1 MECERFSKRV
11 GWKTLLSR
19 LGKKTSKCL
28 GRYRPATTPKVLYD
42 RGDQWELWVRDL
54 KNLSELVFTLFISHP
69 EGRQGI

>member
-28 GRYRPATTPKVLYD
+28 GIGPPPLQKCFYD

-54 KNLSELVFTLFISHP
+54 KNLSELVFTLFITS
-69 EGRQGI
+69 